1 MFRNQVLSIA
11 NQLRYGLVSIVV
23 LTVLITGST
32 LIYLS
37 FREQAEQTKRL
48 QQERSQGAANK
59 ISAYLDNLQRQ
70 LNYLSELRGLTD
82 FTPETQRSLLEG
94 LVNSNSAYEIVG
106 ILNAKAEV
114 VQAMSPYEPIS
125 PSRLDLAQAYIDSP
139 LFLRTFRNGNNYVS
153 PVEIN
158 SKIGLPVA
166 TLAVPIRNNKNQI
179 DGVLFAQINLNFLT
193 QITDRTQVGKTGY
206 SYVLDNQSVLIAGG
220 TGIERQ
226 KAKGKRQKLNSPSIP
241 HSPSKIETLQNLKN
255 RPFVREL
262 SKLSLSP
269 GIQPVTVYKGLH
281 GEEVIGTATLVRRVS
296 WMVVVELPTT
306 EVYAPV
312 RWMILVMGGTTLVA
326 ALVAVSLGIAFS
338 SSITIPLKSL
348 TTAASKISGGQFDSR
363 VNIAAFNELGE
374 LATSFNTMA
383 TQLQASF
390 AEMKAL
396 NEALSESESRLTQFL
411 EAVPVGVSV
420 HDATGK
426 LYFANKMAQQL
437 LGIEALPET
446 KSEYLAEAYQVYI
459 AGTEQ
464 LYPTANLPIVRS
476 LAGETVHA
484 EDLELHQSNK
494 VVPIEVW
501 ATPIYDEKGTIVYAI
516 AAFQDITER
525 KQVEKFLADYSR
537 TLETQVAERTEALR
551 QSEKRYRAILEDQTE
566 LIVRF
571 RPDGTLT
578 FVNEVFCRYFGL
590 KREEVI
596 GSCYQPVIFEAD
608 REYVAQ
614 QVNSINRENPVLT
627 IENRVVT
634 AGGVRWTQWINRAL
648 FDEQGRIVEF
658 QSVGRDISDKKQ
670 AEIALQQAKE
680 AAEAASLAKSTFLAN
695 MSHELRTPLNA
706 ILGFAQL
713 MSRDPSLSA
722 NHQENLGI
730 IHRSGEHL
738 LNLINQVL
746 DLSKIEAER
755 VTLYEKNFNLY
766 SLLDDLQDMFW
777 LRTADKGLQLLV
789 DRTPDVPQY
798 VRTDEAKLRQVLINL
813 LNNAIK
819 FTSEGGVSLKV
830 KTLTG
835 GSPLPEI
842 NSTTQRGQKSGRY
855 LSWEETSQP
864 RAPKVKSQAEEQT
877 TNNKQQTTIHFE
889 IEDTGVG
896 IAPDELD
903 SLFKPFVQTSSGQQ
917 AQEGTGLGLTISRQ
931 FVRLMGGEIAVE
943 SEVGRGTTFRFD
955 IQVTGVDAPDLEKNR
970 QISRRVIAL
979 EPNQP
984 RYRILIADD
993 NDYNRQLVLKLLSP
1007 LGFELQ
1013 QANNGKEAVE
1023 IWQNWQPH
1031 LIWMDVRMP
1040 VMDGYEATRQIR
1052 AQEARGWGGG
1062 ESNSTHSVNTVQHQ
1076 PTVIIALTASAFE
1089 GQAASILAAGCD
1101 DCVRKPFRE
1110 QVIFE
1115 KMAEYL
1121 GVRYVYEHNTD
1132 SQGMQK
1138 QMSGGKGK
1146 NLTSDDLAVM
1156 PAEWVAQLHQAALE
1170 VDADPIFQ
1178 LIEQIP
1184 QSHPALAKGLTDL
1197 VHRFRFD
1204 EILELTQENCNF

>member
-1 MFRNQVLSIA
+1 MFRHQVFSIA

-37 FREQAEQTKRL
+37 FWEQAEQIKRL
-48 QQERSQGAANK
+48 QQERSRGAANK
-59 ISAYLDNLQRQ
+59 ISASLDNLQRQ

-106 ILNAKAEV
+106 ILNAQAEV
-114 VQAMSPYEPIS
+114 VQAMSPYEAIS
-125 PSRLDLAQAYIDSP
+125 PSRLNFSQAYVDSP
-139 LFLRTFRNGNNYVS
+139 LFLRTFRNGQNYVS
-153 PVEIN
+153 PVGIN

-166 TLAVPIRNNKNQI
+166 TLAVPIRNKQNHI
-179 DGVLFAQINLNFLT
+179 DGVLFAKINLNFLT

-220 TGIERQ
+220 TGMERQ
-226 KAKGKRQKLNSPSIP
+226 KAKDKKQKLNSPPIP
-241 HSPSKIETLQNLKN
+241 NSPSNIETLPNLKD
-255 RPFVREL
+255 RPFIREL

-269 GIQPVTVYKGLH
+269 EIQPVTVYKGLH

-296 WMVVVELPTT
+296 WMVVVELPTA
-306 EVYAPV
+306 EVYAPIHS
-312 RWMILVMGGTTLVA
+312 MILVMGGTTLVA
-326 ALVAVSLGIAFS
+326 AVVAVSLGIAFS
-338 SSITIPLKSL
+338 GSITIPLKSL
-348 TTAASKISGGQFDSR
+348 TSAASKISGGQFDTR

-374 LATSFNTMA
+374 LATSFNRMA
-383 TQLQASF
+383 AQLQGSF

-396 NEALSESESRLTQFL
+396 NQALSESESRLTQFL

-420 HDATGK
+420 HDAAGK
-426 LYFANKMAQQL
+426 LYFSNKMGQQL
-437 LGIEALPET
+437 LGIEALPEA

-484 EDLELHQSNK
+484 EDLELHQPNK

-501 ATPIYDEKGTIVYAI
+501 ATPIYDEKGAIVYAI

-566 LIVRF
+566 LIIRF

-578 FVNEVFCRYFGL
+578 FVNVAFCRYFGL

-596 GSCYQPVIFEAD
+596 GSCYEPVVFEAD

-658 QSVGRDISDKKQ
+658 QGVGRDISDKKQ

-713 MSRDPSLSA
+713 MSRDPSLSG

-755 VTLYEKNFNLY
+755 ITLYEKNFNLY
-766 SLLDDLQDMFW
+766 SLLDDLEDMFW
-777 LRTADKGLQLLV
+777 LRTADKGLQLLFE
-789 DRTPDVPQY
+789 RTPNVPQY

-819 FTSEGGVSLKV
+819 FTSEGGVFLKV
-830 KTLTG
+830 KTQ
-835 GSPLPEI
+835 
-842 NSTTQRGQKSGRY
+842 NSK
-855 LSWEETSQP
+855 LKIPDSQFP
-864 RAPKVKSQAEEQT
+864 ISNSQL
-877 TNNKQQTTIHFE
+877 HFE

-955 IQVTGVDAPDLEKNR
+955 IQVTGVDAPDFEKNR

-993 NDYNRQLVLKLLSP
+993 NDYNRQLVFKLLSP
-1007 LGFELQ
+1007 FGFELQ
-1013 QANNGKEAVE
+1013 QASSGKEAVE

-1052 AQEARGWGGG
+1052 AQEARGWRDG
-1062 ESNSTHSVNTVQHQ
+1062 ESNLTHPVNAVQHQ

-1089 GQAASILAAGCD
+1089 GQGTSILAAGCD

-1110 QVIFE
+1110 EVIFE

-1121 GVRYVYEHNTD
+1121 GVRYVYEQNTD
-1132 SQGMQK
+1132 SQGIQK
-1138 QMSGGKGK
+1138 QTSRREGK
-1146 NLTSDDLAVM
+1146 NLTYDDLAFM

-1184 QSHPALAKGLTDL
+1184 QPHLALAQGLTDL
-1197 VHRFRFD
+1197 VRRFRFD
-1204 EILELTQENCNF
+1204 EILELTEQNGNF